1 MKYKLSA
8 YNHDFPCSL
17 VGSIIVSADSISSA
31 AKMSE
36 EHFKELLKENK
47 DVTLTVEELNEE
59 YKNEDS

>member
-17 VGSIIVSADSISSA
+17 VGSIIVNADSISSA

-36 EHFKELLKENK
+36 ELLKESK

-59 YKNEDS
+59 YKKEDS